1 MSTPDSVVFGAA
13 GFIGR
18 ALVAR
23 LLHRGH
29 TVAAALRPGSA
40 GRLTSWLDEHGVERE
55 RLTVLDC
62 DITEPGLG
70 EVAGLDTAGIRDV
83 YNCAARFTFGIDAGL
98 ARAVNIDGAL
108 HILDWCTRLPE
119 LRRLVHI
126 TGYRVTVPDSAE
138 HDYAV
143 GAYGASKFEADAI
156 VRERAANAGIALTVA
171 NPSTVVGPGQY
182 IGLAELV
189 RDLWYGRLPA
199 LPGSARTLLPILDL
213 DYFVD
218 FLLALPRD
226 PDTAGRSYTVL
237 DPATPPLP
245 ELMRIL
251 AEYLH
256 VRAPRFTIPTG
267 LVARLPQRLTGVDRE
282 RLAFVAEDRYD
293 TSAADTVAATAGL
306 TMPPV
311 GDVLRKWADH
321 LVSSRFGDTEPDPSA
336 GFTDGLWVSGEGRT
350 PDLVLLHGLP
360 TDSEAWRAVT
370 AATTA
375 STYTADLPGLGRSAP
390 GGSPAHFRPD
400 RLMASVT
407 TRPIL
412 VGHSLGCLPVLRY
425 AAAHP
430 DRISGI
436 VLVAPAFLQSRASWF
451 TRLPLTA
458 LVLRRLT
465 PERLSA
471 ALGLPSGPAID
482 SASANLSR
490 PGVARRTVA
499 ALRTASR
506 PDQRAAARR
515 LLAAV
520 TVPVHVITGS
530 RDPLETPVPAPTTVI
545 EGAGHYPHLT
555 HPDQVAEVLDSVRNV
570 FPRNPVT
577 TGRTSPASK

>member
-40 GRLTSWLDEHGVERE
+40 QRLTAWLDEHGVERE

-108 HILDWCTRLPE
+108 HILDWCTHLPE

-156 VRERAANAGIALTVA
+156 VRERAATAGVALTVA

-182 IGLAELV
+182 IGLAELT

-199 LPGSARTLLPILDL
+199 LPGNARTLLPILDL

-237 DPATPPLP
+237 DPASPPLP
-245 ELMRIL
+245 ELMRLL

-256 VRAPRFTIPTG
+256 VRAPRFTIPTA

-282 RLAFVAEDRYD
+282 RLAFLAENRYD
-293 TSAADTVAATAGL
+293 TSAAEKVAAAAGL
-306 TMPPV
+306 TMPPA
-311 GDVLRKWADH
+311 GEVLRKWANH

-336 GFTDGLWVSGEGRT
+336 GFADGLWVSGDSRT

-360 TDSEAWRAVT
+360 TDSDAWRAVT

-390 GGSPAHFRPD
+390 GDSPVHFRPD

-430 DRISGI
+430 DRMSGI
-436 VLVAPAFLQSRASWF
+436 VLVAPAFLQSRASWV
-451 TRLPLTA
+451 TRLRIIAP
-458 LVLRRLT
+458 VLRRLGR
-465 PERLSA
+465 ERLA
-471 ALGLPSGPAID
+471 DTLGVPPGPAIE
-482 SASANLSR
+482 SATANLRR
-490 PGVARRTVA
+490 PGVAPRTIA

-506 PDQRAAARR
+506 RDQRAAARH

-520 TVPVHVITGS
+520 TVPVHIVTGS
-530 RDPLETPVPAPTTVI
+530 RDPLETPVSIPTTVI

-555 HPDQVAEVLDSVRNV
+555 HPDRVAEILDTVHTT
-570 FPRNPVT
+570 FPRNPVA
-577 TGRTSPASK
+577 TGPAVPTSG